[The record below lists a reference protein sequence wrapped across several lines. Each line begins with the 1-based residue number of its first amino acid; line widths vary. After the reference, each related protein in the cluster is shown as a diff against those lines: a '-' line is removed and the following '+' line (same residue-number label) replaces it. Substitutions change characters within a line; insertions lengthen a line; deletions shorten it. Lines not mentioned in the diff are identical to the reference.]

1 MPHPRPPLTAG
12 KPERLP
18 RPGGHAY
25 HMNPDGRPAET
36 LAGRYRLLEL
46 LGSGGMSTVYRARD
60 EVLGRDVAVKLFRSD
75 VPDPADLQR
84 RRTEMRLLA
93 GLSHPGLVALHDA
106 GFDSTGDPGTLEYLV
121 MEYVPGTDLHR
132 RLLAGPLAD
141 RDTRRLGAETAAALD
156 FIHVRGVVHRDVKP
170 ANILLPEG
178 WAEGRA
184 TSKLADFGI
193 ARASDSDRLTL
204 SDTTIGTAAYLSPEQ
219 ATGHE
224 GQPAADIYA
233 LGLVL
238 LECLTGTQEYP
249 GPPFASAAA
258 RLSRDPAIP
267 EHLGSFWC
275 GLLARMTSREPQARP
290 AAAAVAAALTG
301 QPPNP
306 TLRLPSAGAADAA
319 RAVGVPAERHS
330 AKGIL
335 PQPPPGQQT
344 NSTLS
349 RLPAPPPRAPR
360 TAVAPQTP
368 RTPRTPGIQEKRP
381 GTKAARRPWIPA
393 AATAAAAGIV
403 LAVLLSTGLLGSGRP
418 APAPSPALTGQVE
431 DHMRELEESVRP

>member
-1 MPHPRPPLTAG
+1 
-12 KPERLP
+12 
-18 RPGGHAY
+18 
-25 HMNPDGRPAET
+25 MNSDRQGTEV
-36 LAGRYRLLEL
+36 LAGRYRLLEV
-46 LGSGGMSTVYRARD
+46 LGSGGMSTVYHARD
-60 EVLGRDVAVKLFRSD
+60 EVLGRDVAVKLFRND

-93 GLSHPGLVALHDA
+93 GLSHPGLVALFDA
-106 GFDSTGDPGTLEYLV
+106 GFDGTGDPGTLEYLV

-132 RLLAGPLAD
+132 RLRAGPLSD

-156 FIHVRGVVHRDVKP
+156 FIHARGVVHRDVKP

-178 WAEGRA
+178 WADGHA
-184 TSKLADFGI
+184 TTKLADFGI

-224 GQPAADIYA
+224 GQPAADIYS

-249 GPPFASAAA
+249 GAPFASAAA
-258 RLSRDPAIP
+258 RLSRDPTVP
-267 EHLGSFWC
+267 KHLGPFWG

-290 AAAAVAAALTG
+290 AAAEVAAALTG
-301 QPPNP
+301 DPPNP
-306 TLRLPSAGAADAA
+306 TLRLPSAMADERAASI
-319 RAVGVPAERHS
+319 PAERHS
-330 AKGIL
+330 AKEIL
-335 PQPPPGQQT
+335 PQRPAGQQT
-344 NSTLS
+344 NSTMS
-349 RLPAPPPRAPR
+349 RLPALPPRAPR
-360 TAVAPQTP
+360 TYGAPQTP
-368 RTPRTPGIQEKRP
+368 RASRTTAVREALPRAK
-381 GTKAARRPWIPA
+381 ARRSWIPA

-403 LAVLLSTGLLGSGRP
+403 LAVLLATGVLASGRP
-418 APAPSPALTGQVE
+418 APSPSPALTGQVE

>member
-1 MPHPRPPLTAG
+1 MDPDR
-12 KPERLP
+12 RL
-18 RPGGHAY
+18 AK
-25 HMNPDGRPAET
+25 T
-36 LAGRYRLLEL
+36 LAGRYRLLEV
-46 LGSGGMSTVYRARD
+46 LGYGGMSTVYRARD

-93 GLSHPGLVALHDA
+93 GLSHPGLVSLYDA
-106 GFDSTGDPGTLEYLV
+106 GFDGTGDRGTLEYLV
-121 MEYVPGTDLHR
+121 MEYVPGTDLDR
-132 RLLAGPLAD
+132 RLRAGPLTD
-141 RDTRRLGAETAAALD
+141 TDTRRVGAETAAALD
-156 FIHVRGVVHRDVKP
+156 FIHARGVVHRDVKP
-170 ANILLPEG
+170 ANILLPKS
-178 WAEGRA
+178 WAEGHA

-193 ARASDSDRLTL
+193 ARGSDSDRLTL

-238 LECLTGTQEYP
+238 LECLTGNQEYP
-249 GPPFASAAA
+249 GPPFESAAA
-258 RLSRDPAIP
+258 RLSRDPVIP
-267 EHLGSFWC
+267 ERLGPFWR
-275 GLLARMTSREPQARP
+275 GLLARMTSRQPQARP
-290 AAAAVAAALTG
+290 AAAEVAAELTG

-306 TLRLPSAGAADAA
+306 TLRLPSAGAADSA
-319 RAVGVPAERHS
+319 RAAGIPPERHS
-330 AKGIL
+330 PKGIL

-360 TAVAPQTP
+360 TTGTP
-368 RTPRTPGIQEKRP
+368 EKRP
-381 GTKAARRPWIPA
+381 GTKAARRSWIPA
-393 AATAAAAGIV
+393 AATVAAAGVV
-403 LAVLLSTGLLGSGRP
+403 LAVLLSTGVLASGRP

-431 DHMRELEESVRP
+431 DHLRELEESVRP